1 MADYEQILTHK
12 AADIIKY
19 CILLLAV
26 GGFACTLYL
35 PIGFGFVFC
44 SYAALSAS
52 IVLSVRSWL
61 LGVLDPAALI
71 LLIMLLLF
79 VAKMNMTLF
88 IALTAYRNPTI
99 SRDKISGIFSEKEE
113 PETSRGFRPQNA
125 KIPIHDVDF
134 SYVDGEPVL
143 QKACR
148 LAGCDGFIRAM
159 EHGFDTEIGENG
171 IRLSGGER
179 QRLSVARAILK
190 DSPIILLDEDTAS
203 LDIEN
208 ELLLLGGKYADMWA
222 ASQALR

>member
-1 MADYEQILTHK
+1 M
-12 AADIIKY
+12 
-19 CILLLAV
+19 
-26 GGFACTLYL
+26 
-35 PIGFGFVFC
+35 
-44 SYAALSAS
+44 
-52 IVLSVRSWL
+52 
-61 LGVLDPAALI
+61 
-71 LLIMLLLF
+71 
-79 VAKMNMTLF
+79 
-88 IALTAYRNPTI
+88 
-99 SRDKISGIFSEKEE
+99 
-113 PETSRGFRPQNA
+113 
-125 KIPIHDVDF
+125 
-134 SYVDGEPVL
+134 DGEPVL

-190 DSPIILLDEDTAS
+190 DSPIILLDEATAS

>member
-159 EHGFDTEIGENG
+159 EHGFDTD

-190 DSPIILLDEDTAS
+190 DSPIILLDEATAS